1 VVLIVVNARFIL
13 TASTVGVKKKSADG
27 AATARGPFLLAPERN
42 FRVKWHSSQTDR
54 ALSWGIFRV
63 EALL

>member
-1 VVLIVVNARFIL
+1 
-13 TASTVGVKKKSADG
+13 TVGVKKKSADG